1 MKRFYPDEYLEKVM
15 PGGVTKN
22 GLLYD
27 NLSIKQRY
35 MRALYK
41 AAGKEGKALKE
52 TISKTIEFYAQKEEK
67 MGAQTLLTRRIE
79 NFLVWNK
86 VQEEKEAH
94 KGEFYRWMPS
104 DAQNP
109 DPEHQLLYGKIFR
122 VGEGDKDGNMPGE
135 RYGCR
140 CGIEWLEDREVS
152 PNNEQEKAVIKHTPK
167 NILSGMETLYTN
179 AVSGAYKKDRVVVDF
194 GRLPNKTVKR
204 IKNKTGLD
212 LKKYSYKVDGEAVK
226 HNISGHGNAQEI
238 LKGQV
243 IITKEKMALFPH
255 VLINF
260 DEVVLERKKANATR
274 LKFIKRIGRE
284 YTEIVVVGKNN
295 KHLLFK
301 TFYGKQ

>member
-15 PGGVTKN
+15 PGGIAKN

-94 KGEFYRWMPS
+94 QGEFYRWMPS

-140 CGIEWLEDREVS
+140 CGIEWLTDAEAFKEFAGKEFTGYKGQNAINKIIKEKQGHVLNAIES
-152 PNNEQEKAVIKHTPK
+152 KKHGVFSIFWGNERGGLLHAMLRRQKKGYGIDFFNDMATVIKE
-167 NILSGMETLYTN
+167 GE
-179 AVSGAYKKDRVVVDF
+179 RF
-194 GRLPNKTVKR
+194 PNKYSSDKY
-204 IKNKTGLD
+204 D
-212 LKKYSYKVDGEAVK
+212 LWHKKKQK
-226 HNISGHGNAQEI
+226 
-238 LKGQV
+238 LV
-243 IITKEKMALFPH
+243 IIS
-255 VLINF
+255 
-260 DEVVLERKKANATR
+260 KKFGNKKIQWPISMMKQKRRPTR
-274 LKFIKRIGRE
+274 
-284 YTEIVVVGKNN
+284 
-295 KHLLFK
+295 
-301 TFYGKQ
+301 